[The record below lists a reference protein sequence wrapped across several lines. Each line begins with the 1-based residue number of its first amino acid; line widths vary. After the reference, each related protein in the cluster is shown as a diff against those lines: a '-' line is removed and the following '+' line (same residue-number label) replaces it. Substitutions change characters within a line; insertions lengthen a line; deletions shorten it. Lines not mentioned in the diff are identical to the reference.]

1 MAGIFWNKANT
12 WMNKDTWR
20 AFSSLEYHAVISL
33 RGGRGWPG
41 TKGMPLIGYVEDMV
55 ITFYEA

>member
-1 MAGIFWNKANT
+1 
-12 WMNKDTWR
+12 MNKDTWR

-33 RGGRGWPG
+33 RGGRRLAR
-41 TKGMPLIGYVEDMV
+41 MPLIGYVEDMV